1 MINFKQKELIRS
13 FFNSVKDKFPETEF
27 LSVTESPENPAD
39 LWINITEPGDED
51 REIELI
57 EFASDKTVDI
67 LLDYGY
73 HISVMPRT
81 MKEAEFI
88 KQYPQTQSLCMA

>member
-1 MINFKQKELIRS
+1 MINFKQKELIHSLFSAVRE
-13 FFNSVKDKFPETEF
+13 KFPEVEF
-27 LSVTESPENPAD
+27 LNITESPENPAD
-39 LWINITEPGDED
+39 LWINITEPEDED

-57 EFASDKTVDI
+57 EFACDKTVDI

-81 MKEAEFI
+81 IQEAEFI
-88 KQYPQTQSLCMA
+88 KQSSRTQSLCA